1 MTQTKLPFIPS
12 LEQIHLR
19 NTNME
24 EEKPLVQI
32 ILPSH
37 TNQQTTEELSR
48 PPSAFPVEEAE
59 RLRVQETAGEGT
71 NDEVSLDTPVSGI
84 AY

>member
-59 RLRVQETAGEGT
+59 RLRAQEAAGEGA
-71 NDEVSLDTPVSGI
+71 NDEVSLGYPVPGI